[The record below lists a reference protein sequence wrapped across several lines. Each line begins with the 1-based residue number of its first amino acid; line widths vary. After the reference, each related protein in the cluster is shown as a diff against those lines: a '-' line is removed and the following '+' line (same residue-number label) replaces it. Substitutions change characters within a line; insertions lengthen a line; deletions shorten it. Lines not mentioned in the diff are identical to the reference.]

1 MLRTIGVLSTICL
14 LCVLPLQAQ
23 GLRAAPRPPAQAA
36 GIPAGESA
44 APDGYAP
51 IPAWLGQTRAP
62 HPAKTAS
69 TPLKL
74 WRKDSA
80 AVSRSTFFLMAA
92 CLSLNAQAG

>member
-62 HPAKTAS
+62 HPAKT
-69 TPLKL
+69 
-74 WRKDSA
+74 
-80 AVSRSTFFLMAA
+80 FLDKQRNIGSSGLAEH
-92 CLSLNAQAG
+92 AGDVCTQE